1 MPGFSGSDRNDTVV
15 YRDDAGDVVQI
26 QIQSDGMV
34 PISPRRP
41 IGVLADVFS
50 PVQQVASA
58 LIASVREAQ
67 VQPDEVSV
75 SFGISV
81 DATGEA
87 IVSRKESDG
96 TFAVTLTWRAS
107 APGAAREV

>member
-1 MPGFSGSDRNDTVV
+1 MPAFSGSDRNDTVI
-15 YRDDAGDVVQI
+15 YRDDTGEDVQI

-41 IGVLADVFS
+41 IGKLTDVFG
-50 PVQQVASA
+50 PVKQVASA
-58 LIASVREAQ
+58 LISSVSETGVR
-67 VQPDEVSV
+67 PDEVTV

-81 DATGEA
+81 DATGGA

-107 APGAAREV
+107 APGASEQV